1 MKKPRAPYAQRSVWI
16 AVAILGALFVVGAAV
31 AAYQINHLHQQVDS
45 LQNTLT
51 LIYKTVLNAAT
62 KK

>member
-16 AVAILGALFVVGAAV
+16 AVAILGVLFIAGAAI

-45 LQNTLT
+45 LQNIVN